1 MASYRYSGND
11 IVYDD
16 RGEGIAREE
25 KRYHPYGEE
34 RHEVPPP
41 YVEDK
46 QHGAPTYDDPF
57 GDEEFAEVKYRTLRW
72 W

>member
-1 MASYRYSGND
+1 MASYGYSGND

-16 RGEGIAREE
+16 RAATLDSEE
-25 KRYHPYGEE
+25 KKYNPYGEE
-34 RHEVPPP
+34 SKDAVPA
-41 YVEDK
+41 YE
-46 QHGAPTYDDPF
+46 DPF